1 MLEVSLDRV
10 LFVPTHNPPHKPSPE
25 VDASHRIRMT
35 EIALRKDE
43 RMTVSRVELERE
55 GPSYTI
61 DTIEVL
67 RDEYPDDR
75 LFLMIGGDELVQFK
89 EWRNWESILRQ
100 SELIGMNRPG
110 TDENRAAD
118 RDVMDNA
125 QFVEI
130 PEIEISS
137 TLVRKRLRSGQPVDY
152 FLPESV
158 REYIR
163 EHQLYRS

>member
-1 MLEVSLDRV
+1 
-10 LFVPTHNPPHKPSPE
+10 
-25 VDASHRIRMT
+25 MT

-100 SELIGMNRPG
+100 SELIGINRPG